1 MPKID
6 PDMRLR
12 FLTLVLVM
20 LAGHAMAQQTK
31 SLQKVMQLKMQ
42 GDGGSNG
49 AAIAFH
55 TVNKKYYAA
64 MAGNT
69 TYPLCVFNEQG
80 YLVSGGQVESLADVR
95 GLWFNTRKAKL
106 QGNAYGENGWF
117 EYTLDGN
124 GIPTD
129 HRIIME
135 NASQPDPQSVGTFA
149 AKLNQVLFFDGR
161 DIYFYDVISGEVK
174 ESLSLEEMRKKSGMG
189 SFDAD
194 DYNNSTV
201 FYTGITGQEIGVVN
215 TATRMVELYGM
226 SGQLGQKLAIP
237 SGVSLYTKFNCG
249 YANGMYWFFDQ
260 STRTWTGYKEGSA
273 TTGGTTTQPV
283 TTGTLG
289 GGTGS
294 SNSKYTKIV
303 TVGDLYSTYD
313 LAGSNA
319 DDVSRWRSEWGSS
332 TVDKILEL
340 SKESGWPEN
349 INTLSKRDGK
359 RERFTQYMAYYIAD
373 VGSDKVLLWLPKA
386 ENQNVDSDLRLPF
399 DIYMVYKKSA
409 VTLGQKTRPPSSAAT
424 GTKTLG
430 GGTGSGS
437 GSRATVIKDPGQL
450 YSTYD
455 LEKDESGIASLLRN
469 TYGTAA
475 GNEILKR
482 AVETGWPSGIST
494 FTGRN
499 SYREGFINFVAYYI
513 ADIGTDKVL
522 LWIPMNKNGHMPAA
536 CRGDN
541 DIYMVYA
548 RSAVTLGDKVKA
560 TVNIKQ
566 ETNNGGGGDDG
577 RTKPV
582 TGVLG
587 GGSGTKPQ
595 PATQAATGNFQAQ
608 FESILKAYGNNFS
621 GIKGTERS
629 ASGAIFKDWNTSV
642 KLAGSFDCYLTEG
655 ILNDHLEYVADYG
668 IIKNK
673 NAAMIKMNAL
683 IANVLKVG
691 GTYALKRDN
700 VETKEKSIVELF
712 VLKGTA
718 AKEYEYLL
726 VEIGMYKKGD
736 TNDEWSVQILVY
748 SEEEDW

>member
-1 MPKID
+1 
-6 PDMRLR
+6 MRLR

-31 SLQKVMQLKMQ
+31 SLQKVMQLKME

-359 RERFTQYMAYYIAD
+359 RERFTQYMAYYVAD

-430 GGTGSGS
+430 GGTGSGNGS
-437 GSRATVIKDPGQL
+437 GSGNRATVIKDPGQL

-536 CRGDN
+536 CRGEN

-560 TVNIKQ
+560 TVNVKQ
-566 ETNNGGGGDDG
+566 ATNNGGGGDDG

-587 GGSGTKPQ
+587 GGGTNTKPVAQ
-595 PATQAATGNFQAQ
+595 PATGNFVAQ
-608 FESILKAYGNNFS
+608 FESIIKAYGSNFS
-621 GIKGTERS
+621 SMKGSERS
-629 ASGAIFKDWNTSV
+629 TSGALFKDWNSYT
-642 KLAGSFDCYLTEG
+642 KLAGSIDSYISEG
-655 ILNDHLEYVADYG
+655 ILNDHLEFVALFGSYS
-668 IIKNK
+668 KQ
-673 NAAMIKMNAL
+673 AAQTKMNAI
-683 IANVLKVG
+683 IADISRANPVVPLKKDP
-691 GTYALKRDN
+691 L
-700 VETKEKSIVELF
+700 ETKEKSVIQF
-712 VLKGTA
+712 FIPKGDVP
-718 AKEYEYLL
+718 KEYDYLL
-726 VEIGMYKKGD
+726 VEVGMYLNAD
-736 TNDEWSVQILVY
+736 TNQWAVELRVY

>member
-1 MPKID
+1 
-6 PDMRLR
+6 MRLR
-12 FLTLVLVM
+12 FLTLVLLM

-303 TVGDLYSTYD
+303 TVGDLYSSYN

-340 SKESGWPEN
+340 SNESGWPEN

-409 VTLGQKTRPPSSAAT
+409 VTLGQKTRPPSSAGT

-437 GSRATVIKDPGQL
+437 GSRTTVIKDPGQL

-536 CRGDN
+536 CRGEN

-560 TVNIKQ
+560 TVNVKQ
-566 ETNNGGGGDDG
+566 ATGSGSGTGNGGDDG
-577 RTKPV
+577 RTKPI

-587 GGSGTKPQ
+587 GGSGSNTNTNAGK
-595 PATQAATGNFQAQ
+595 TVATGNFVTQ
-608 FESILKAYGNNFS
+608 FETI
-621 GIKGTERS
+621 IKGYPGNFDNIKGKETSEPN
-629 ASGAIFKDWNTSV
+629 ATFKDWES
-642 KLAGSFDCYLTEG
+642 KIHLAGSYNNFLTDG
-655 ILNDHLEYVADYG
+655 FVNDHVEFTSIFDRYSTKQAALAKLTSLVADIMKTRAG
-668 IIKNK
+668 V
-673 NAAMIKMNAL
+673 
-683 IANVLKVG
+683 VL
-691 GTYALKRDN
+691 
-700 VETKEKSIVELF
+700 EKLPIEEKDKSSIYYIVPKTP
-712 VLKGTA
+712 VAKGF
-718 AKEYEYLL
+718 EFL
-726 VEIGMYKKGD
+726 VIEAGMYLETSGK
-736 TNDEWSVQILVY
+736 WRVQIMVY
-748 SEEEDW
+748 SEEEDF